1 MKKIILTAVAVFGF
15 AFANA
20 QEGNFKLGAN
30 LGLPLGD
37 IKDVY
42 SLNIGVDAAYTWS
55 VSDKFNAGVG
65 VGYSHYLGK
74 TIDFGGFELDV
85 DDAGFIPVYGTA
97 QYSLS
102 DKFFLGLDLGYAI
115 GVAPTENDGGFLY
128 QPKVGYSF
136 GKTDL
141 FLGYKGISVDGGTF
155 SSLNLGVA
163 FKL

>member
-20 QEGNFKLGAN
+20 QEGGFKVGAN

-37 IKDVY
+37 AKDVY
-42 SLNIGVDAAYTWS
+42 SLNLGVDVAYTWK
-55 VSDKFNAGVG
+55 VSDKFEAGFG
-65 VGYSHYLGK
+65 AGYAHYLGE
-74 TIDFGGFELDV
+74 TIDLGIAKFDIE
-85 DDAGFIPVYGTA
+85 DAGFVPVYGTG

-115 GVAPTENDGGFLY
+115 AVAPSGSEGGFLY
-128 QPKVGYSF
+128 QPKLGYSF
-136 GKTDL
+136 GKTEL
-141 FLGYKGISVDGGTF
+141 FLGYKGISNEGTL

>member
-1 MKKIILTAVAVFGF
+1 MKKIMLTAIAVFGF

-20 QEGNFKLGAN
+20 QDGGFKVGAN

-37 IKDVY
+37 IKDSY
-42 SLNIGVDAAYTWS
+42 SLNLGVDVAYTWK
-55 VSDKFNAGVG
+55 VSEKFEAGFG
-65 VGYSHYLGK
+65 AGYAHYLGK
-74 TIDFGGFELDV
+74 SIDLGIANFDIE
-85 DDAGFIPVYGTA
+85 DAGFIPVYGTA

-115 GVAPTENDGGFLY
+115 GVAPSGSEGGFLY

-136 GKTDL
+136 GKTEL
-141 FLGYKGISVDGGTF
+141 FLGYKGISNNGTL

>member
-1 MKKIILTAVAVFGF
+1 MKKMILTAVAVFGF

-20 QEGNFKLGAN
+20 QDGGFKVGAN

-37 IKDVY
+37 IKDGY
-42 SLNIGVDAAYTWS
+42 SLNLGADVAYTWKLN
-55 VSDKFNAGVG
+55 DKFEAGFG
-65 VGYSHYLGK
+65 AGYAHYLGK
-74 TIDFGGFELDV
+74 TERIGSFEFQY

-128 QPKVGYSF
+128 QPKLGYSF

-141 FLGYKGISVDGGTF
+141 FIGYKGISVEGGTF

>member
-20 QEGNFKLGAN
+20 QDGGFKLGAN
-30 LGLPLGD
+30 VGLPTGD
-37 IKDVY
+37 FKDNY
-42 SLNIGVDAAYTWS
+42 SLNLGVDAVYTWKVADS
-55 VSDKFNAGVG
+55 FEAGVG
-65 VGYSHYLGK
+65 TGYSYYIGK
-74 TIDFGGFELDV
+74 TV
-85 DDAGFIPVYGTA
+85 DAGFFSVDVEDFSVIPVYGTA

-102 DKFFLGLDLGYAI
+102 ENFFLGLDLGYAVA
-115 GVAPTENDGGFLY
+115 VAPSGSEGGFLY

-136 GKTDL
+136 GKTEL
-141 FLGYKGISVDGGTF
+141 FLGYKGISNNGTL

>member
-1 MKKIILTAVAVFGF
+1 MKKIILIAVAVFGF

-20 QEGNFKLGAN
+20 QDGGFKLGAN

-37 IKDVY
+37 IKDSY
-42 SLNIGVDAAYTWS
+42 SLNLGVDVAYTWK
-55 VSDKFNAGVG
+55 VSEKFEAGFG
-65 VGYSHYLGK
+65 AGYAHYLGE

-85 DDAGFIPVYGTA
+85 EDAGFVPVYGTA

-102 DKFFLGLDLGYAI
+102 DKLFLGLDLGYAI
-115 GVAPTENDGGFLY
+115 GVAPSENDGGFLY
-128 QPKVGYSF
+128 QPKIGYSF